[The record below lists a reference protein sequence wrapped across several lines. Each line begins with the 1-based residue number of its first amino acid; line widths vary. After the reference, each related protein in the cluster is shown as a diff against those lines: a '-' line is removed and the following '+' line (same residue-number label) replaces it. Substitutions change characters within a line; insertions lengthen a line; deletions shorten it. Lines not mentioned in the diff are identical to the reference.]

1 MMSEKHKDI
10 KLWR

>member
-1 MMSEKHKDI
+1 MSEKHKDI